1 MKFVRIIKLIKN
13 IFWVD
18 KMFDNV
24 DDFKKKALDN
34 KADLKFKSISI
45 PIGDGEQDFRITGIG
60 EKAIKIEKY
69 VKYEDMMDAVMDGK
83 DEGLEA
89 IIMEF
94 IEDF

>member
-1 MKFVRIIKLIKN
+1 
-13 IFWVD
+13 
-18 KMFDNV
+18 MFDNL

-34 KADLKFKSISI
+34 KAFKNITI

-94 IEDF
+94 IEDFE